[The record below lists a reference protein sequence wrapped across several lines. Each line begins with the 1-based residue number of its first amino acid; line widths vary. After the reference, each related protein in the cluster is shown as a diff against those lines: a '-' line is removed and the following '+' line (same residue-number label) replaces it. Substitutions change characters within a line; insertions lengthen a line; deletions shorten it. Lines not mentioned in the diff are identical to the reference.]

1 MHNGQHMVESA
12 DGFTGKYGVSRPH
25 TPPILNVM
33 TTLSRDTTAAGR
45 SLLPQYMDDN
55 MRNAPGNVF
64 ELNSYRTDSQQAV
77 VDDISARAFIYLRE
91 AAEAAGVSM
100 RTVLAEHLLGISL
113 VVEAVEGTT
122 AARQLLAAVDDK
134 LGQVAVQ

>member
-1 MHNGQHMVESA
+1 MHNSQHMVESA
-12 DGFTGKYGVSRPH
+12 DGFTGKYGVSRSR

-33 TTLSRDTTAAGR
+33 TTLSRDTTAEGR
-45 SLLPQYMDDN
+45 SLPQKMDDN